1 MANEFDLEIT
11 DAEILAVRKL
21 AEDWS
26 SPKFDDRRFSIEIQ
40 SSSIINFEQKPSSA
54 IILPTPYLDDVKILE
69 NIIKWEAE
77 ILNYD
82 IYSLSIQMYHG
93 IIFEKF
99 VN

>member
-1 MANEFDLEIT
+1 
-11 DAEILAVRKL
+11 
-21 AEDWS
+21 
-26 SPKFDDRRFSIEIQ
+26 
-40 SSSIINFEQKPSSA
+40 
-54 IILPTPYLDDVKILE
+54 LPTPYLDDVKILE

-99 VN
+99 VNYCKSK